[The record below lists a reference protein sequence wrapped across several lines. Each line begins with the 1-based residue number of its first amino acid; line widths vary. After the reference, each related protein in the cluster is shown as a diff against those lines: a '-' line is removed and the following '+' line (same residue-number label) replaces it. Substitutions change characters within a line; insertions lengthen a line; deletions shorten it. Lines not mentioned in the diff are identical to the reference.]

1 MKEAHKDKSGY
12 SHILK
17 YTSMFGGVQGL
28 ILLASL
34 VRNKFMA
41 VLLGTGGMG
50 LASLLVSI
58 QNFASQC
65 TNLGISQGAIP
76 RLSECYERGDVEKLD
91 YYIRVIRLWSLL
103 AAVLGFLF
111 CIIIS
116 PFIDEFSFTW
126 GNHTLHFA
134 MMGIAVS
141 MAAISGGEMAIMK
154 ATRRLGAIA
163 KVLVFSALAG
173 VVASVPLYYFLF
185 HSGIVPAI
193 VLTAIA
199 TMLVTIA
206 YSWRCYPFH
215 FAFSRQMLGDG
226 FGMIRLGIAFVL
238 AAAVGSCTEMLIRS
252 YLNVEGGLAEVGL
265 YNVGYMITMTYA
277 GMVFSAMETDFF
289 PRLSGVCNNAE
300 ATNLTVNKQ
309 IEVSLLMLSPMLVAL
324 LAALPVLIPMLFSRE
339 FLPVVQMSQVAILA
353 MYFKVLT
360 MPIAYITLARK
371 DALPYL
377 CLEATSYA
385 IMSWSI
391 MVGFHYWGVFGTGVA
406 LVASHALELVIIY
419 CYAYWR
425 YDYRS
430 TMAISRY
437 AGIQLLLGVLAY
449 TVSSACSG
457 WCYWIT
463 EAALAIASTA
473 YSVNILRQKTRL
485 WEALMR
491 KFKKVA

>member
-1 MKEAHKDKSGY
+1 
-12 SHILK
+12 
-17 YTSMFGGVQGL
+17 MFGGVQGL

-50 LASLLVSI
+50 LASLLVSV

-141 MAAISGGEMAIMK
+141 MAAISGG
-154 ATRRLGAIA
+154 
-163 KVLVFSALAG
+163 
-173 VVASVPLYYFLF
+173 VPLYYFLF

-437 AGIQLLLGVLAY
+437 AGKQLLLGVLAY

>member
-1 MKEAHKDKSGY
+1 
-12 SHILK
+12 
-17 YTSMFGGVQGL
+17 MFGGVQVL
-28 ILLASL
+28 VVLAGL

-41 VLLGTGGMG
+41 VLLGANGMG
-50 LASLLVSI
+50 LASLLTAA

-65 TNLGISQGAIP
+65 TNLGILQGAVP
-76 RLSECYERGDVEKLD
+76 RLSECFERGDAELLD
-91 YYIRVIRLWSLL
+91 YHIRVVRLWSMI
-103 AAVLGFLF
+103 AALLGFLF

-116 PFIDEFSFTW
+116 PFMDQFSFTW

-134 MMGIAVS
+134 MMGFAVA
-141 MAAISGGEMAIMK
+141 MAAISSGEMAIMK
-154 ATRRLGAIA
+154 ATRHLGAMA
-163 KVLVFSALAG
+163 KVLVLSAVAG
-173 VVASVPLYYFLF
+173 VVVSVPLYFFLF

-193 VLTAIA
+193 LLIAIA

-206 YSWRCYPFH
+206 FSWRCYPLRLS
-215 FAFSRQMLGDG
+215 FSRQMLGDG
-226 FGMIRLGIAFVL
+226 LGMIRLGIAFVL
-238 AAAVGSCTEMLIRS
+238 AAAVGSAAEMLIRS
-252 YLNVEGGLAEVGL
+252 YMNVEGGLTYVGL
-265 YNVGYMITMTYA
+265 YNVGYLITVTYA
-277 GMVFSAMETDFF
+277 GMVFSAMDADYF
-289 PRLSGVCNNAE
+289 PRLSGVCNDSE
-300 ATNLTVNKQ
+300 ATNVTVNKQ

-371 DALPYL
+371 DALSYL

-385 IMSWSI
+385 IMAWSI
-391 MVGFHYWGVFGTGVA
+391 MVGFHYWGIFGTGVA
-406 LVASHALELVIIY
+406 LVASHALELVVIY

-457 WCYWIT
+457 WCYWII